1 MLSQYDSEA
10 GIYGHS
16 TAVRQG
22 YAVSTAVSRDILSQ
36 YSSEARIFCHN
47 EDLICC
53 QNEKVR
59 QE

>member
-10 GIYGHS
+10 GIYGH
-16 TAVRQG
+16 
-22 YAVSTAVSRDILSQ
+22 STAVSRDILSQ